1 MKLVKYMNNSRNF
14 TNDISNKNSFIS
26 LRNEINKKIKETLF
40 DENLL
45 FISSSFNSFCTT
57 YDSLE
62 LVDEAKNISNLID
75 NLNASNEEEKNENNS
90 IGSSTPPCEHGTEI
104 GMNDMSD
111 SKKKS
116 SESEDEKSSS
126 FGSKLSKLSQADENK
141 KKLCISFM
149 QYPELIQLLN
159 IKNIKK
165 GENENDINI
174 NININDTEKVKQRI
188 LELENDIENNKDIKI
203 KNRYLRKMVCLK
215 LYKALHFAL
224 KNLELDESQIKIICL
239 YIEIQGR
246 ILDTSMSVKYKEF
259 IENILK
265 KISVDKIISN

>member
-1 MKLVKYMNNSRNF
+1 
-14 TNDISNKNSFIS
+14 
-26 LRNEINKKIKETLF
+26 
-40 DENLL
+40 
-45 FISSSFNSFCTT
+45 
-57 YDSLE
+57 
-62 LVDEAKNISNLID
+62 
-75 NLNASNEEEKNENNS
+75 
-90 IGSSTPPCEHGTEI
+90 
-104 GMNDMSD
+104 
-111 SKKKS
+111 
-116 SESEDEKSSS
+116 
-126 FGSKLSKLSQADENK
+126 
-141 KKLCISFM
+141 M

-174 NININDTEKVKQRI
+174 NINDTKKVKQRI

-224 KNLELDESQIKIICL
+224 KNLELDENQIKIICL